1 MADEHPNTEALERFL
16 RGKVSKPERDEI
28 VTHLISGCET
38 CQEVTRAVWS
48 QSGGLRGS
56 TDPANRPRIH
66 PSSYSGLCSRAREVG
81 RLHEELL
88 DADRHR
94 ARRLCRELI
103 DLPGR
108 ERLPLVCHDD
118 RFRSLHL
125 VTLLIEEGLWRRVGS
140 PPEAV
145 DLMEVA
151 LAVAERLD
159 VRIFGETPVLDLK
172 AAAWSALGTA
182 HRRSGDLDSAERA
195 LCIAEAL
202 LREGSGDPLERAR
215 LLLFKAALRRDQH
228 RLDEALALLRRAE
241 AYHGGLGD
249 EPLLGHIRIERGRVE
264 AHQGHLELAVESLHQ
279 GVRSLDP
286 DRDQRVI
293 FDTQVDL
300 GHRLLD
306 LGRTSAAMKALR
318 AARAS
323 TPDTQRARSQQI
335 EIDRLAGRVA
345 LARGDFVQAETV
357 LRRLRSDCLGLDT
370 GNDVLRVTLDLAAV
384 FLAQDPEKLRRF
396 GREMRDEIYPG
407 MDLVAFASLDFLR
420 AAADEPERHG
430 GLISELAHQMER
442 ARPTAW

>member
-1 MADEHPNTEALERFL
+1 MSDKHPKTEALERFL
-16 RGKVSKPERDEI
+16 RGKVSKVERGEI
-28 VTHLISGCET
+28 VTHLMSGCKA
-38 CQEVTRAVWS
+38 CQEVTRVAWL

-56 TDPANRPRIH
+56 ADSANRPRIH
-66 PSSYSGLCSRAREVG
+66 PSSYAGLCSRACEVG

-103 DLPGR
+103 ELPAR
-108 ERLPLVCHDD
+108 ERLPLVCHDA
-118 RFRSLHL
+118 RFRSFHL

-140 PPEAV
+140 PPEAA

-159 VRIFGETPVLDLK
+159 SRVFGQTPVLDLK
-172 AAAWSALGTA
+172 AAVWSALGTA
-182 HRRSGDLDSAERA
+182 QRRAGDLDGAERA
-195 LCIAEAL
+195 LYVAEAL

-215 LLLFKAALRRDQH
+215 LLLFKAALRRDQL
-228 RLDEALALLRRAE
+228 RWDEALALLRRAE

-249 EPLLGHIRIERGRVE
+249 EPLLGHIRVERGRVE
-264 AHQGHLELAVESLHQ
+264 ALQGHLELAVESLRE

-286 DRDQRVI
+286 DRDARVI
-293 FDTQVDL
+293 FDTRVEL

-306 LGRTSAAMKALR
+306 LGRTAAAMKALR

-323 TPDTQRARSQQI
+323 MPDAQRTRSQQI
-335 EIDRLAGRVA
+335 ETDRLAGRVA
-345 LARGDFVQAETV
+345 LARGDYAQAEKV
-357 LRRLRSDCLGLDT
+357 LRRLRSDCLGLDS

-384 FLAQDPEKLRRF
+384 YLAEDPEKLRRF

-407 MDLVAFASLDFLR
+407 MDLLAFASLDFLR

-430 GLISELAHQMER
+430 GLIPELARQMER